1 MGQYYKPVLR
11 SDNKSKTSS
20 AWYFDCGAKLMEHS
34 YVGNPLVESVMC
46 EIDKNTSNGNLTRV
60 VWAGDYA
67 NEEMTSEDN
76 LYKISLEYEKIN
88 PSQNNCLKRY
98 IVNEDRMEYV
108 DLSKCKKDTYDYII
122 HPLPLLT
129 AEGCG
134 RGGGDYDMHNGKGKE
149 FVGTWARCCLKLTDT
164 QPNCD
169 FIEIV
174 PDFILD

>member
-11 SDNKSKTSS
+11 SNEKSKTANSCD
-20 AWYFDCGAKLMEHS
+20 FGCGAKLMEHS

-46 EIDKNTSNGNLTRV
+46 EIDENSSKGNLTRV
-60 VWAGDYA
+60 VWAGNYA
-67 NEEMTSEDN
+67 NEEMTSKNN
-76 LYKISLEYEKIN
+76 LYTISAKYKKIN
-88 PSQNNCLKRY
+88 PSQNNCVKRY
-98 IVNEDRMEYV
+98 IVNVDRMEYV
-108 DLSKCKKDTYDYII
+108 DLSKCKRDKYDYII

-134 RGGGDYDMHNGKGKE
+134 RGGGDYDMDNGKGKE

-164 QPNCD
+164 QPKGD

-174 PDFILD
+174 PDFIED